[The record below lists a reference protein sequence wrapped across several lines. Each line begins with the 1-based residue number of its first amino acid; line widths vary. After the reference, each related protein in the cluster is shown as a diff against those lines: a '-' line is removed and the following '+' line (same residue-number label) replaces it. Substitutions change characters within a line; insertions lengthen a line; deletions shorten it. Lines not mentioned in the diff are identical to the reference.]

1 MPSSRREPG
10 LFNASG
16 LARRLPVASLLAI
29 GPARPGPAIRRG
41 FLVAVPVGLSLVLE
55 LGFNAPTK
63 GAIGTG
69 ALLAGFP
76 GLDAPARPRA
86 AWQAAAAPAIALA
99 GALGILSSQTAPT
112 AVLAMALLGAAA
124 GYCFSVSL
132 RLAIYGLSVALGMLV
147 AQGFFLPV
155 SDVPAAL
162 LYVTAGGLLQA
173 LWSLLVWLFFDR
185 AADDGPSGWDTG
197 RALAA
202 LRENWTLSS
211 PAARHGIRF
220 GAALGA
226 GVLVYRVFDLEQH
239 GFWIPLTIL
248 FVMRPEREAT
258 DQRLV
263 LRAVGTVLGL
273 VIATA
278 LAETLHQDD
287 LVIALL
293 LTVAAALS
301 FGLLTVQYALFT
313 AAITTYVVLMVDTL
327 GEGAWEAAG
336 QRVVGTA
343 VGIAIAFLAF
353 LVWPNPGEGGGLR
366 RAPARR
372 RIPPRAGVA
381 R

>member
-1 MPSSRREPG
+1 VPSSQREPG

-16 LARRLPVASLLAI
+16 LAQRLPVAALFSI
-29 GPARPGPAIRRG
+29 GPAPAGPAIRRG
-41 FLVAVPVGLSLVLE
+41 FLLAVPVGLSLVLE
-55 LGFNAPTK
+55 LGLGAPTK

-86 AWQAAAAPAIALA
+86 AWQAACAPAIGLA
-99 GALGILSSQTAPT
+99 AGLGILSSQTAPT
-112 AVLAMALLGAAA
+112 AVLAMGLLGAAA

-132 RLAIYGLSVALGMLV
+132 RLALYGLSVALGLLV

-155 SDVPAAL
+155 SDVPQAL
-162 LYVTAGGLLQA
+162 LYVTVGGLLQA
-173 LWSLLVWLFFDR
+173 SWSLLVWA
-185 AADDGPSGWDTG
+185 AADRSDEDAASGWSSE

-202 LRENWTLSS
+202 LRSNWTLSS
-211 PAARHGIRF
+211 QVARHALRF
-220 GAALGA
+220 GAALAA
-226 GVLVYRVFDLEQH
+226 GVLVYRIFDLEQH

-258 DQRLV
+258 DERLL

-273 VIATA
+273 LVATV
-278 LAETLHQDD
+278 LAETLHGEE
-287 LVIALL
+287 VAIALL
-293 LTVAAALS
+293 LTAASAFA

-313 AAITTYVVLMVDTL
+313 TAITTYVVLLADTL
-327 GEGAWEAAG
+327 GEGAWRAVG
-336 QRVVGTA
+336 QRALGTA

-353 LVWPNPGEGGGLR
+353 VLWPNPGEGRGGGESAEEPSLDPP
-366 RAPARR
+366 APA
-372 RIPPRAGVA
+372 A

>member
-1 MPSSRREPG
+1 
-10 LFNASG
+10 
-16 LARRLPVASLLAI
+16 
-29 GPARPGPAIRRG
+29 
-41 FLVAVPVGLSLVLE
+41 
-55 LGFNAPTK
+55 
-63 GAIGTG
+63 
-69 ALLAGFP
+69 
-76 GLDAPARPRA
+76 
-86 AWQAAAAPAIALA
+86 
-99 GALGILSSQTAPT
+99 
-112 AVLAMALLGAAA
+112 
-124 GYCFSVSL
+124 
-132 RLAIYGLSVALGMLV
+132 
-147 AQGFFLPV
+147 
-155 SDVPAAL
+155 
-162 LYVTAGGLLQA
+162 
-173 LWSLLVWLFFDR
+173 
-185 AADDGPSGWDTG
+185 
-197 RALAA
+197 
-202 LRENWTLSS
+202 
-211 PAARHGIRF
+211 
-220 GAALGA
+220 
-226 GVLVYRVFDLEQH
+226 
-239 GFWIPLTIL
+239 
-248 FVMRPEREAT
+248 MRPEREAT

-353 LVWPNPGEGGGLR
+353 LVWPNPGEGGGLG